1 MTYIGRIWLPFG
13 RIWFILAYCH
23 SYWQKMQPIKSVLP
37 FCSAL
42 PIQYTRSYDSWQWQ
56 HDSARVSCWAPPCSN
71 RSICPGSHRPCCAY
85 YASSVNKLIEVPSE
99 GQTRVGPDGDA
110 TWRIWWIDMCSADD
124 AAVATITVAI
134 CQRFSD
140 WYYSA
145 FIAVYWQYLSCCVT
159 ETHFTVQHDWWV
171 LLRHPVAV
179 ATESACLPGTWQR
192 QMALYV
198 VSHGIVHC
206 YKAV

>member
-1 MTYIGRIWLPFG
+1 MWL
-13 RIWFILAYCH
+13 ILAEYDFH
-23 SYWQKMQPIKSVLP
+23 WQNMIYTGLLSLLLAENAANQK
-37 FCSAL
+37 CSAL
-42 PIQYTRSYDSWQWQ
+42 LCRFNIP
-56 HDSARVSCWAPPCSN
+56 APTTAGSGNMTLHVFPAERRPYSN
-71 RSICPGSHRPCCAY
+71 RSICPGSHRPCSAY

-159 ETHFTVQHDWWV
+159 ETHFIVQHDWWV